1 MVKIPIM
8 PLCYHS
14 FSPLSWPCL
23 QGCLNDAPLLAVSS
37 GLLSPSLL
45 SIYLSLSSPPLPPQL
60 LLLLLLLLLLRHH
73 RHRTPSFPS
82 YSSVAPA
89 LGAGASFSMLLL
101 PPTPSP
107 GLEVMF
113 VPVCALVSAPLMN
126 GVRGARRR
134 PVPAR
139 PPPPRRAAGRPV
151 VTSRGVSCE
160 LPLKCPWGLRR

>member
-1 MVKIPIM
+1 MIPPRDGQDPDNAIM
-8 PLCYHS
+8 LSLFLAPLLAVS
-14 FSPLSWPCL
+14 SGL
-23 QGCLNDAPLLAVSS
+23 LNDAPLLAVSS

-45 SIYLSLSSPPLPPQL
+45 SLYLSLSSPPLPPQL

-107 GLEVMF
+107 GF
-113 VPVCALVSAPLMN
+113 
-126 GVRGARRR
+126 
-134 PVPAR
+134 
-139 PPPPRRAAGRPV
+139 
-151 VTSRGVSCE
+151 
-160 LPLKCPWGLRR
+160 